1 MNAFLQYYSLLKF
14 RPFQFTISFFRAIPI
29 LSLKNLQTMK
39 TTSLPKTLLTLL
51 ILFPIIFSGIASSES
66 HPCQNATVQ
75 LRGDLDVLM
84 NRGGLW
90 ALMEQTEGL
99 QDKSMLGFQA
109 DGKLARAVGRFESL
123 CESEKKPTK
132 QLFDDLVNLLGEA
145 RAIWNPRSSGEEI
158 LSLINGVKKKVD
170 SMLSTIE

>member
-1 MNAFLQYYSLLKF
+1 M
-14 RPFQFTISFFRAIPI
+14 
-29 LSLKNLQTMK
+29 LSLKNLQIIK
-39 TTSLPKTLLTLL
+39 TISFPKALLTLL
-51 ILFPIIFSGIASSES
+51 ILFPLIFPAIASSES

-75 LRGDLDVLM
+75 LRGDLDVVM

-99 QDKSMLGFQA
+99 QDKSMIGFQA

-158 LSLINGVKKKVD
+158 LSLINGVNKKVD

>member
-1 MNAFLQYYSLLKF
+1 M
-14 RPFQFTISFFRAIPI
+14 
-29 LSLKNLQTMK
+29 LSLKNLQIIK
-39 TTSLPKTLLTLL
+39 TISLPKALLTLL
-51 ILFPIIFSGIASSES
+51 ILFPLIFPAIASSES
-66 HPCQNATVQ
+66 HPCQNASVQ
-75 LRGDLDVLM
+75 LRGDLDVVM

-99 QDKSMLGFQA
+99 QDKSMIGFQA

-132 QLFDDLVNLLGEA
+132 KLFDDLGNLISEA
-145 RAIWNPRSSGEEI
+145 RTIWNPRSSGEEI
-158 LSLINGVKKKVD
+158 LSLINGLNKKVD

>member
-1 MNAFLQYYSLLKF
+1 M
-14 RPFQFTISFFRAIPI
+14 
-29 LSLKNLQTMK
+29 LSLKNLQIIK
-39 TTSLPKTLLTLL
+39 TISLPKALLTLL
-51 ILFPIIFSGIASSES
+51 ILFPFIFTAIASSES

-99 QDKSMLGFQA
+99 QDKSTAGFQM

-132 QLFDDLVNLLGEA
+132 QLFDYLVNLLGEA
-145 RAIWNPRSSGEEI
+145 RAIWNPRSSGKEI
-158 LSLINGVKKKVD
+158 LSLINGLNKKVD

>member
-1 MNAFLQYYSLLKF
+1 M
-14 RPFQFTISFFRAIPI
+14 
-29 LSLKNLQTMK
+29 LSLKNLKTMK
-39 TTSLPKTLLTLL
+39 TISFPKTFLTIL
-51 ILFPIIFSGIASSES
+51 ILFPIIFPAIASSES

-75 LRGDLDVLM
+75 LRGDLDVIM

-90 ALMEQTEGL
+90 ALMEQTEGI
-99 QDKSMLGFQA
+99 QDKSTAGFQA

-132 QLFDDLVNLLGEA
+132 QLFEDLGNLLGEA
-145 RAIWNPRSSGEEI
+145 RTIWNPRSSGEEI
-158 LSLINGVKKKVD
+158 LNLINGLTKKVD

>member
-1 MNAFLQYYSLLKF
+1 M
-14 RPFQFTISFFRAIPI
+14 
-29 LSLKNLQTMK
+29 LSLKNLQIIKTMG
-39 TTSLPKTLLTLL
+39 LPKTLLTLL
-51 ILFPIIFSGIASSES
+51 ILFPLIFPAIASSES

-99 QDKSMLGFQA
+99 QDKSMIGFQA
-109 DGKLARAVGRFESL
+109 DGKLARVVGRFESL

-132 QLFDDLVNLLGEA
+132 QLFDDLGNLLGEA

-158 LSLINGVKKKVD
+158 LSLINGVKKKGD

>member
-1 MNAFLQYYSLLKF
+1 M
-14 RPFQFTISFFRAIPI
+14 
-29 LSLKNLQTMK
+29 LSLKNLQIIK
-39 TTSLPKTLLTLL
+39 TISFPKALLTLL
-51 ILFPIIFSGIASSES
+51 ILFPLIFPAIASSES

-75 LRGDLDVLM
+75 LRGDLDVIM